1 MLPFRLLIVDPPQ
14 PQETLK
20 EEFKGCTVLTVAHR
34 LATVVFYDR
43 ILVMD
48 QGQVQEYD
56 APLTL
61 LRDEGGLFY
70 SMCEKT
76 GDLPRLVALAREAA
90 AGGATPACAAAL
102 NGGSNGL

>member
-1 MLPFRLLIVDPPQ
+1 M
-14 PQETLK
+14 
-20 EEFKGCTVLTVAHR
+20 GCTVLTVAHR

-48 QGQVQEYD
+48 QGQVREYGP
-56 APLTL
+56 PLTL
-61 LRDEGGLFY
+61 LGDTGGQFY

-90 AGGATPACAAAL
+90 AASAAAQSRPPAGGSTPATAAAAVNDGGL
-102 NGGSNGL
+102 NGL